1 MQTIGCLLGI
11 LLVAVS
17 SANTD
22 EAAAKPVTVP
32 FELLPTKHMAVQLRI
47 NGKGP
52 YRVIFDTGAPIT
64 LLGSRAARESG
75 VVPAGTPAPLFGML
89 GATGQVPIKKLQ
101 LGALVARDIPTVVMD
116 HPAIE
121 IMSKAFGRLD
131 GILGFP
137 FFARY
142 KMTLDYQHQELTFVP
157 STYQPPDALKAM
169 MTTMMTFADDRPSKN
184 VLAPAA
190 LWGFM
195 AQKKGT
201 EGNGVEVVSVSSG
214 SAAADAG
221 LRPGDRVLSLDGRW
235 TDTAADL
242 YRATS
247 YVKPESTAHVVIS
260 RQGEEIVLTV
270 RPRSGL

>member
-1 MQTIGCLLGI
+1 VQTIGCLLGI